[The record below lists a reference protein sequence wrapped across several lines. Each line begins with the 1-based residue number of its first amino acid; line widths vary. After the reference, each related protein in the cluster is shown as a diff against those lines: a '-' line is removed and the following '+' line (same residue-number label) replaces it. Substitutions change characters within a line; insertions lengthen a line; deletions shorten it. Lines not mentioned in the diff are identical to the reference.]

1 MDGSF
6 KVYAG
11 GDGNEE
17 KLPTVRHTHTH
28 THTHTQNECNGT
40 YAGGGDRAMCSQ
52 GIERLLTL
60 ILFVNE
66 QLKGGIA

>member
-17 KLPTVRHTHTH
+17 KLPTVR
-28 THTHTQNECNGT
+28 HTHTQNECNGT